1 MTWPGARRAVGVQ
14 RAARAGG
21 CADQAAAPER
31 APRAGGLR
39 ACATLRP
46 VLHPETRWAPPPARL
61 EQTQPHPGEPSRCPE
76 ASLHSPR
83 SAIGPALSWGEDS
96 EVDVGWS
103 TAQGRWVCGNPCRRR
118 ARLSEAPT
126 HGRLHDGGSARR
138 TRRRQPSAGV
148 RGARCSKR
156 ILDLTLSTEDGLIG
170 VQSERESRSIRVP
183 KAATSPSASRHL
195 GAQTVASW
203 G

>member
-46 VLHPETRWAPPPARL
+46 VLHPETRWAPPPAWL
-61 EQTQPHPGEPSRCPE
+61 EQTQPHPGEPSRCPK

-96 EVDVGWS
+96 EVDVGLEHGAGALGVWKPLPQ
-103 TAQGRWVCGNPCRRR
+103 TGPAQRGADARPTSRR
-118 ARLSEAPT
+118 RLSEAHAEET
-126 HGRLHDGGSARR
+126 AER
-138 TRRRQPSAGV
+138 
-148 RGARCSKR
+148 RCS
-156 ILDLTLSTEDGLIG
+156 GGG
-170 VQSERESRSIRVP
+170 V
-183 KAATSPSASRHL
+183 
-195 GAQTVASW
+195 
-203 G
+203 

>member
-1 MTWPGARRAVGVQ
+1 MLWGCSGRHVPGAALTRPLPRRGP
-14 RAARAGG
+14 RRRGG
-21 CADQAAAPER
+21 HPLPPGWSR
-31 APRAGGLR
+31 RSPTPGSPRGAPRP
-39 ACATLRP
+39 ACTPQGQPSARLRP
-46 VLHPETRWAPPPARL
+46 GGR
-61 EQTQPHPGEPSRCPE
+61 TQK
-76 ASLHSPR
+76 
-83 SAIGPALSWGEDS
+83 WTW
-96 EVDVGWS
+96 GWS
-103 TAQGRWVCGNPCRRR
+103 TAQGRWVCGNSCRRR

-126 HGRLHDGGSARR
+126 HGRLRDGGSARR
-138 TRRRQPSAGV
+138 TRRRQLSAGV

-170 VQSERESRSIRVP
+170 VQPERKSRSIRVP